1 MLSAIAGSMI
11 TVAGVVFSITTVVL
25 TLAASQYTSRV
36 LRNFMPDPAM
46 QVVLAV
52 FVGIDCYCLFVLPT
66 VSSGNDGAF
75 IPSLAGV
82 RRRRALQSR

>member
-11 TVAGVVFSITTVVL
+11 TVAGVVFSITTAVL

-46 QVVLAV
+46 QVVLGV

-66 VSSGNDGAF
+66 VSIGNDGAF
-75 IPSLAGV
+75 IPSLASV
-82 RRRRALQSR
+82 RRHALQSR